1 MCGVVA
7 RLKYFRIV
15 LVANWKVGSS
25 RPPLRKYAT
34 SFSSEKHRHERA
46 APRESVY
53 VHAARTMH
61 TPLHSHTRLYNLQRP
76 RNRGKYA
83 NEHRRGQIAEK
94 KEGRRQRG
102 TPTSSVTPLRTR
114 PRRTAPRPPP
124 RSCFADSPCV
134 SAYARARARTPPR
147 VLIYRIK
154 YTIHYSF

>member
-124 RSCFADSPCV
+124 PRSCFSDSPCV
-134 SAYARARARTPPR
+134 SAYARAPPR

>member
-114 PRRTAPRPPP
+114 PRRTAPRPPAFLLL
-124 RSCFADSPCV
+124 RFAVCECV
-134 SAYARARARTPPR
+134 CARARAHAAACTY
-147 VLIYRIK
+147 I
-154 YTIHYSF
+154 